1 MKERIKRIIRFIA
14 NPRLI
19 LCLGLAWMVT
29 NGWSYVM
36 LGLGTVFQSK
46 WMLAVSG
53 SYLAFLWLPI
63 SPEKIVTVALAMLFL
78 RLWFPNDEHT
88 LGKLREL
95 YYKLKLKLRIKKWKK
110 KARQLEKRSNKN
122 EEKNKEE
129 R

>member
-29 NGWSYVM
+29 NGWSYVV

>member
-95 YYKLKLKLRIKKWKK
+95 YYKLKLKIRIKKWKK